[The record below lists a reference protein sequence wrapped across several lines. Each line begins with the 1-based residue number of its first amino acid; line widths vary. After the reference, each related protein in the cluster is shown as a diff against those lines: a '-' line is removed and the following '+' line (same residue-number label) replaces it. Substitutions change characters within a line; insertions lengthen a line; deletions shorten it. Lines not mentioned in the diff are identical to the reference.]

1 MSIKIAN
8 RRIEIGR
15 NPLERVERGSWG
27 NLQGRSRKGLHYDTD
42 LYGGSDVLYGGEYE
56 RTNRQLSDGQMWE
69 IYRRCSDVRAS
80 IDSIVRR
87 VATFDWVV
95 EPKRSPQEEGWK
107 ELSDICK
114 KGTSFLE
121 MPSKNG
127 DTWQEV
133 MTAFLTDVLVFDR
146 GAIEI
151 VYDKN
156 KVLSE
161 LVPLRGSTVA
171 PVMNKHGRI
180 INYEQNIY
188 SDGDY
193 VGNIG
198 SSSSSI
204 IKFQPNQLL
213 FFSLYPNTTDNIGN
227 PLLES
232 LMNEVIALMRGSQHA
247 MLSLDADEIP
257 PGILVLA
264 GISGRAA
271 NEAKADMQMLKG
283 QDHKIRVMTTPDPS
297 GVGAK
302 WLELKRTPKDIEMR
316 ELISDIRRAVYRV
329 FGVQP
334 VEMGIS
340 EGINRATAQAQ
351 LDVSSS
357 HLVTPILELL
367 QSKIN
372 TRILPLLFGNEIAKE
387 IRFRFDREARL
398 NADDMQKL
406 ATKHQIY
413 VRNGV
418 MTRNE
423 VREELGL
430 LPIYGGDVATM
441 EVAGMPTPVQ
451 NLGESDSIELGGG
464 SSALD
469 GGDVEVTVEPVKPSD
484 YEESVLD

>member
-1 MSIKIAN
+1 MGYAS
-8 RRIEIGR
+8 
-15 NPLERVERGSWG
+15 GS
-27 NLQGRSRKGLHYDTD
+27 KT
-42 LYGGSDVLYGGEYE
+42 
-56 RTNRQLSDGQMWE
+56 T
-69 IYRRCSDVRAS
+69 
-80 IDSIVRR
+80 
-87 VATFDWVV
+87 
-95 EPKRSPQEEGWK
+95 
-107 ELSDICK
+107 
-114 KGTSFLE
+114 
-121 MPSKNG
+121 
-127 DTWQEV
+127 
-133 MTAFLTDVLVFDR
+133 
-146 GAIEI
+146 
-151 VYDKN
+151 
-156 KVLSE
+156 
-161 LVPLRGSTVA
+161 TV
-171 PVMNKHGRI
+171 
-180 INYEQNIY
+180 
-188 SDGDY
+188 
-193 VGNIG
+193 
-198 SSSSSI
+198 
-204 IKFQPNQLL
+204 KFKPDQLL
-213 FFSLYPNTTDNIGN
+213 YFNLYPNTTDGIGN
-227 PLLES
+227 PLLEA
-232 LMNEVIALMRGSQHA
+232 LVNEVIALMRGSQHA

-271 NEAKADMQMLKG
+271 QEAKADMQRLKG

-316 ELISDIRRAVYRV
+316 QLIDDIRRAVYRV

-372 TRILPLLFGNEIAKE
+372 TLVLPLLYGKE
-387 IRFRFDREARL
+387 VAQHIRFRFNREARL

-430 LPIYGGDVATM
+430 LPIKGGDVATM

-451 NLGESDSIELGGG
+451 NLGEALSLETDDS
-464 SSALD
+464 SSETI
-469 GGDVEVTVEPVKPSD
+469 GGDVIVPIEPARPTE
-484 YEESVLD
+484 YEETEQDI

>member
-1 MSIKIAN
+1 MIQIAN
-8 RRIEIGR
+8 RRIEIGEKKKE
-15 NPLERVERGSWG
+15 PVERGTWG
-27 NLQGRSRKGLHYDTD
+27 GIQRARKGLHYYTD
-42 LYGGSDVLYGGEYE
+42 MYGGGSALYGSEYE
-56 RTNRQLSDGQMWE
+56 RTNRTLSDGELWE
-69 IYRRCSDVRAS
+69 VYRRCSDVRAA

-87 VATFDWVV
+87 VATFDWLV
-95 EPKRSPQEEGWK
+95 EPIRSPQEEGWA
-107 ELSDICK
+107 ELNELAK
-114 KGTSFLE
+114 TGTAFLN
-121 MPSKNG
+121 MPNKNG
-127 DTWQEV
+127 QTWQEI

-146 GAIEI
+146 GSIEI
-151 VYDKN
+151 VYDREMK
-156 KVLSE
+156 LSE
-161 LVPLRGSTVA
+161 LVPLRGSTVV
-171 PVMNKHGRI
+171 PILNNKGRI
-180 INYEQNIY
+180 VRYEQNIY
-188 SDGDY
+188 SGGEPMGY
-193 VGNIG
+193 ASG
-198 SSSSSI
+198 SKTTTV
-204 IKFQPNQLL
+204 KFKPNQLL
-213 FFSLYPNTTDNIGN
+213 YFNLYPNTTDGVGN
-227 PLLES
+227 PLLEA
-232 LMNEVIALMRGSQHA
+232 LVNEVIALMRGSQHA

-271 NEAKADMQMLKG
+271 QEAKADMQRLKG

-316 ELISDIRRAVYRV
+316 QLIDDIRRAVYRV

-351 LDVSSS
+351 LDVASS

-372 TRILPLLFGNEIAKE
+372 TLVLPLLYGREVAQH
-387 IRFRFDREARL
+387 IRFRFNREARL

-430 LPIYGGDVATM
+430 LPIKGGDVATM

-451 NLGESDSIELGGG
+451 NLGEALSLETDDS
-464 SSALD
+464 SSETI
-469 GGDVEVTVEPVKPSD
+469 GGDVIVPIEPARPTD
-484 YEESVLD
+484 YEETEQDI

>member
-8 RRIEIGR
+8 RRLEIGSKK
-15 NPLERVERGSWG
+15 EDRVDRGSWG
-27 NLQGRSRKGLHYDTD
+27 GISNRSRKGLHYYTD
-42 LYGGSDVLYGGEYE
+42 LYGGSDVLYGGDYE
-56 RTNRQLSDGQMWE
+56 RTNRELSDGQLWE

-95 EPKRSPQEEGWK
+95 EPIRSPQEDGWK

-114 KGTSFLE
+114 NGTAFLS

-127 DTWQEV
+127 DTWQEI

-156 KVLSE
+156 KNLSE
-161 LVPLRGSTVA
+161 LVPLRGSTIA
-171 PVMNKHGRI
+171 PVMNEHGRI
-180 INYEQNIY
+180 ITYEQNIY
-188 SDGDY
+188 SNGDF

-198 SSSSSI
+198 SSETSI
-204 IKFQPNQLL
+204 VKFKPNQLL

-227 PLLES
+227 PLLEA
-232 LMNEVIALMRGSQHA
+232 LVNEVIALMRGSQHA

-271 NEAKADMQMLKG
+271 NEAKADMQMLRG

-297 GVGAK
+297 GIGAK

-351 LDVSSS
+351 LDVASS

-372 TRILPLLFGNEIAKE
+372 TRILPLLFGKDIAKE
-387 IRFRFDREARL
+387 IRFKFDREARL
-398 NADDMQKL
+398 NADDQQKL
-406 ATKHQIY
+406 ASKHQTY

-430 LPIYGGDVATM
+430 LPIVGGDVATM

-451 NLGESDSIELGGG
+451 NLGEADSIQLDGG

-469 GGDVEVTVEPVKPSD
+469 GGNVEVTVEPAKPSE
-484 YEESVLD
+484 YEDIILD